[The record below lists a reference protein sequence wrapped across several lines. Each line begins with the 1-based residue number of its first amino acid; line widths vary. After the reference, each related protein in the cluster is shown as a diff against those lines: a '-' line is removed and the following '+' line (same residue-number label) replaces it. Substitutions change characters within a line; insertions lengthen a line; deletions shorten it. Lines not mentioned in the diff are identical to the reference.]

1 MVTVYSS
8 PTCAFCHMAT
18 RYFDSKNV
26 KYTEK
31 DITQDADAF
40 HFVVDTIGQAAT
52 PVIDIDGITVLGFDR
67 PKIDE
72 ALRAKKLV

>member
-1 MVTVYSS
+1 
-8 PTCAFCHMAT
+8 MAMH
-18 RYFDSKNV
+18 YLDGKKV

-40 HFVVDTIGQAAT
+40 HYVVDNIGQAAT
-52 PVIDIDGITVLGFDR
+52 PVIDIDGITILGFDR

>member
-1 MVTVYSS
+1 
-8 PTCAFCHMAT
+8 MAT
-18 RYFDSKNV
+18 AYFDNKGV
-26 KYTEK
+26 KYTTK

-40 HFVVDTIGQAAT
+40 HYVVDKIGQAAT

-72 ALRAKKLV
+72 ALRAKHLV